1 VTLPQELLAQLEA
14 SRRFS
19 VRWRGAEVAC
29 LLPSDLDMRMA
40 SARALGAEGRVVVP
54 LAQHEMAAGAVVG
67 WEGMTIA
74 DLLEGGGDAPLPY
87 DPLLVR
93 PLLAQ
98 HIDIEDAIA
107 EVIYERRDAREAA
120 RKNSQSV
127 SPGS

>member
-1 VTLPQELLAQLEA
+1 
-14 SRRFS
+14 
-19 VRWRGAEVAC
+19 
-29 LLPSDLDMRMA
+29 
-40 SARALGAEGRVVVP
+40 
-54 LAQHEMAAGAVVG
+54 
-67 WEGMTIA
+67 
-74 DLLEGGGDAPLPY
+74 
-87 DPLLVR
+87 VR

>member
-1 VTLPQELLAQLEA
+1 
-14 SRRFS
+14 
-19 VRWRGAEVAC
+19 
-29 LLPSDLDMRMA
+29 
-40 SARALGAEGRVVVP
+40 
-54 LAQHEMAAGAVVG
+54 
-67 WEGMTIA
+67 MTVA